1 MRRLKR
7 SLARWSKQRKSM
19 AFNAWARRAFG
30 DYHGDLL
37 KWSGAALCRRAL
49 ERRHRGIVHSKLL
62 RWRRATFL
70 VRNAEKHRAVLAD
83 AEARRHHSESER
95 KAHAAA
101 RLHRFLRS
109 KRYGCLRLGFD
120 AFEGH
125 THSLIEAQSHL
136 TKVRSESLKR
146 CYLRWSRGTRRE
158 AFRILQGRHTT
169 ISKRQSACR
178 RFRRTLGSFAAFPV
192 STSFQQWARTSRG
205 DARAEVILRRCLGRL
220 ANRAVGR
227 ACAAWWRV
235 VFASRRREEL
245 LERASS
251 LLWRGGVTAAI
262 IRWRRS
268 VNLRTRL
275 TRREASQ
282 RAALRLVARGLEG
295 RLSTQAS
302 ALKRHALNAWWSRVA
317 KRGFVEQRLRTIA
330 TRVGAARTR
339 TAFGAWRSHSL
350 ATEKLAF

>member
-1 MRRLKR
+1 M
-7 SLARWSKQRKSM
+7 
-19 AFNAWARRAFG
+19 
-30 DYHGDLL
+30 
-37 KWSGAALCRRAL
+37 
-49 ERRHRGIVHSKLL
+49 
-62 RWRRATFL
+62 
-70 VRNAEKHRAVLAD
+70 RNAEKHRAVLAD
-83 AEARRHHSESER
+83 AEMRRRHSESER

-120 AFEGH
+120 AFSCYS
-125 THSLIEAQSHL
+125 HSLIEARAHL
-136 TKVRSESLKR
+136 TKVRCESLKR

-178 RFRRTLGSFAAFPV
+178 RFRRTLGRFEAFSV
-192 STSFQQWARTSRG
+192 STAFQQWARTSRG

-262 IRWRRS
+262 IRWRRA

-339 TAFGAWRSHSL
+339 TAFGTWRSHSL
-350 ATEKLAF
+350 ATEKLIYKQNHAAHSIKRVLGRWTKRLQAQAFEVLARARRDG